1 MAHFLLLIPLRDARY
16 LSRAFRHFTCLV
28 CAVPSA
34 QAQWGRVMSTSGIK
48 VVNFFN
54 NVVDRMFGPEPVPVV
69 DKRAQN
75 LAQKQM
81 NIRAVGVREGF
92 AAMRARSEA
101 MTQRIEEFK
110 KQRQHDEPAGPIDP
124 VEQVETI
131 VLSSPDTPRRSDNS
145 TAS

>member
-1 MAHFLLLIPLRDARY
+1 
-16 LSRAFRHFTCLV
+16 
-28 CAVPSA
+28 
-34 QAQWGRVMSTSGIK
+34 MSTSGIK

-131 VLSSPDTPRRSDNS
+131 VLSSPDTTRRSHNS
-145 TAS
+145 TVS